1 MLIEKPET
9 LLTPGPV
16 PVSPGVLLAQGSP
29 LLYHR
34 GPAFSEVLESV
45 VEGVQM
51 LLKTRSR
58 VVIHTS
64 SGTGGMESAVANCFS
79 PGDPVLVVSIGNFGE
94 RFIKICRAYG
104 LDVKTLEYEWGQEAR
119 PEDVKKALDDNP
131 SLKGVLV
138 THSETSTGVVND
150 IEAISAAKGDHPAL
164 LIVDTVSGA
173 GACPFEMDAW
183 GVDVAVTGSQKAIAA
198 SPGAAFLAVSE
209 RALEAHRQAKLP
221 RFYFDWTAALEAYDR
236 PNHECPWT
244 PAISVLMGCKAAFDQ
259 IKKEGVDRMVARHAL
274 LGKATRAGLLAM
286 GLELFAASPDRSN
299 VVTCVRGPDGLDTS
313 KIVSH
318 VRRRFGLV
326 IAGGQGKLKG
336 KIFRVGHLGWVDR
349 FDVLKAMAAIEAAM
363 VDLGVPVKEGA
374 GVAASLEVFRK
385 ADVEFDG
392 NPPA

>member
-1 MLIEKPET
+1 LIEKPET

-16 PVSPGVLLAQGSP
+16 PVSPEVLLAQGSP

-34 GPAFSEVLESV
+34 GPAFSQVLESI

-94 RFIKICRAYG
+94 RFIKICRAFG

-119 PEDVKKALDDNP
+119 PEDVKKALDENP
-131 SLKGVLV
+131 SLKGVFV

-183 GVDVAVTGSQKAIAA
+183 GIDVAVTGSQKAIAA
-198 SPGAAFLAVSE
+198 
-209 RALEAHRQAKLP
+209 
-221 RFYFDWTAALEAYDR
+221 
-236 PNHECPWT
+236 
-244 PAISVLMGCKAAFDQ
+244 
-259 IKKEGVDRMVARHAL
+259 
-274 LGKATRAGLLAM
+274 
-286 GLELFAASPDRSN
+286 
-299 VVTCVRGPDGLDTS
+299 
-313 KIVSH
+313 
-318 VRRRFGLV
+318 
-326 IAGGQGKLKG
+326 
-336 KIFRVGHLGWVDR
+336 
-349 FDVLKAMAAIEAAM
+349 
-363 VDLGVPVKEGA
+363 
-374 GVAASLEVFRK
+374 
-385 ADVEFDG
+385 
-392 NPPA
+392 